1 MCNKMS
7 LMAKFSVPWQQYNI
21 ITAYKKEKVNEKDV
35 VTRQKLDDYLAKHSN
50 VSLSYNNKSQIV
62 TLTARNQ
69 KRFDLAKQEFT
80 QMIENSTND
89 YHDFMEK
96 VKQSRHNRNLQEF
109 KRKQRELENSVKQEL
124 LNLANAD
131 NREVIKTSVSTNSN
145 NRFHLLSNDDSSSES
160 ESEQPAQVKI
170 RKDSPNPNPS
180 PNPHSD
186 NEDTE
191 YWMPVT
197 KTPVSV
203 KSYRANRNRN
213 KDKPQY
219 TKKNETSDF
228 SDVDAPVV
236 KDSLQ
241 QLIAIDDDEEFPPLI
256 RH

>member
-1 MCNKMS
+1 
-7 LMAKFSVPWQQYNI
+7 MAKFSVPWQQYNI

-80 QMIENSTND
+80 QMIETSIND

-96 VKQSRHNRNLQEF
+96 VKQNKHNRNLQEF

-124 LNLANAD
+124 LNMANAD
-131 NREVIKTSVSTNSN
+131 NKEVVKTTISTNSN
-145 NRFHLLSNDDSSSES
+145 NPFHLLSNDDSSSES
-160 ESEQPAQVKI
+160 ESEQPDQIKI
-170 RKDSPNPNPS
+170 RRDSPTFTSTPT
-180 PNPHSD
+180 SD
-186 NEDTE
+186 NEDTG

-197 KTPVSV
+197 KMPVSV

-213 KDKPQY
+213 KDKSQF
-219 TKKNETSDF
+219 TKKNETEDF
-228 SDVDAPVV
+228 SDIEAPVV

-241 QLIAIDDDEEFPPLI
+241 QLIAIDNDEEFPPLI